1 MWTTVGPVEPLL
13 DLKLRR
19 VSDIAGQI
27 PGVGQHFAKAE
38 DVVMHISVSAFL
50 PSLHELA
57 IDRIA
62 RIGESQ
68 ELGHVCWDDMCVES
82 G

>member
-1 MWTTVGPVEPLL
+1 MIATLGPVEPFL

-38 DVVMHISVSAFL
+38 DVVMHVSISAFL

-68 ELGHVCWDDMCVES
+68 ELGHVCWDGMCLKS
-82 G
+82 D